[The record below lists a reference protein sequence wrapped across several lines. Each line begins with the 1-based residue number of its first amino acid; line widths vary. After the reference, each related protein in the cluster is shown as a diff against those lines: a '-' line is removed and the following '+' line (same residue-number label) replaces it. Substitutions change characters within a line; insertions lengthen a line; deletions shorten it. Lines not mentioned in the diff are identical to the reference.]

1 MAKLERKNVKI
12 FASNPNDATQVS
24 AFLTGKNETPDYS
37 SDPDVIQNTYYPKG
51 WLGQGENDLPQVTD
65 VNGVM
70 YAESYKIAYLY
81 QQGIADWIVTQE
93 YAENSFCQVEGVLY
107 KSLVDNNIGNDPTT
121 DDGTNWLE
129 IALEPYTG
137 ENIGTGEGVY
147 KQKTIDNKLQ
157 FKTLAVTGNGN
168 ISSSGDVV
176 TIAIGGGG
184 TGDVYWGAI
193 DGTLSNQSDLQQALN
208 LKQNLIGYTPEDVSN
223 KVTTVRTSSVATD
236 TAYASEKAT
245 RTAIDNAITSAN
257 NYTDNALTNLST
269 DAFVLYAN
277 SWTDIDTGTLST
289 TAPTG
294 TGTNYTLHSI
304 SPNTYENIANF
315 TYTTTQETKLNNT
328 FTYEV
333 LVPIRNTTIRNWS
346 FEFTLTI
353 TNQDVNN
360 GLPMTIFEK
369 SVDLITNS
377 YNELNFQFKQD
388 LININEIIYPVGS
401 EISFKIKAMSIPESG
416 ELAPYNFDLLVYDQ
430 NNPIVISRNRGIN
443 KHYVTSYNTQTL
455 GYDVDQEY
463 FNSYM
468 LEQLA
473 PMTAT
478 SPLTISSNN
487 ISIGSASTSTSGALS
502 STDWNTFNGKQAAI
516 QGVDFYYDTTIIKQE
531 PDSNRTSYLG
541 SNFHPYNYAY
551 ITQIGDSTNTSTN
564 IYTTNI
570 NATNTTTS
578 SISHPTSGVIE
589 LKNSLKPTVNGI
601 TLGNAID
608 RFTNAFVD
616 DIQTNTL
623 STTLSATHITLDDD
637 LLPNTNESLGSSSKP
652 FYEVYASTLL
662 STDVK
667 ITNIKN
673 RLANGA
679 YLTYDFN
686 DISPST
692 SDTFWLGYNNPYHQ
706 IECFNFHQASDIR
719 NKENIKNY
727 EDSVLDKL
735 KILTPITYNTKS
747 DIDKKKKL
755 GLSAQELREIEPLCV
770 SGIKDGKKDGEETN
784 LGIDLYSLCT
794 LSIKAIKE
802 LNEKIEALETR
813 VKELEG
819 KKELEK

>member
-1 MAKLERKNVKI
+1 MGTKLERKDVKV
-12 FASNPNDATQVS
+12 FASNPNHATQVS
-24 AFLTGKNETPDYS
+24 AFLTGKNETPDYT
-37 SDPDVIQNTYYPKG
+37 SDPNAIQNAYYPKG
-51 WLGQGENDLPQVTD
+51 WFGDGENNLPQGTD
-65 VNGVM
+65 MNGVM
-70 YAESYKIAYLY
+70 YAESYKNAYLY
-81 QQGIADWIVTQE
+81 EMGIAEWSSTQE
-93 YAENSFCQVEGVLY
+93 YFENSYCQVNGVLY
-107 KSLVDNNIGNDPTT
+107 LSLIDENLNNNPTT
-121 DDGTNWLE
+121 DDGTKWKE

-137 ENIGTGEGVY
+137 ENVGTGEGVY

-277 SWTDIDTGTLST
+277 SWTDVYTGTLST

-294 TGTNYTLHSI
+294 TGTNYTLNSI

-360 GLPMTIFEK
+360 GLPMTIFQK

-388 LININEIIYPVGS
+388 LINISEIIYPIGS

-430 NNPIVISRNRGIN
+430 DNPIVISRNRGIN

-463 FNSYM
+463 FNSFM

-502 STDWNTFNGKQAAI
+502 STDWNTFNGKQ
-516 QGVDFYYDTTIIKQE
+516 DT
-531 PDSNRTSYLG
+531 
-541 SNFHPYNYAY
+541 
-551 ITQIGDSTNTSTN
+551 ITASTPLSL
-564 IYTTNI
+564 
-570 NATNTTTS
+570 S
-578 SISHPTSGVIE
+578 S
-589 LKNSLKPTVNGI
+589 
-601 TLGNAID
+601 
-608 RFTNAFVD
+608 
-616 DIQTNTL
+616 NTL
-623 STTLSATHITLDDD
+623 SIAKATTSASGYLSSADWNTFNNKVSANNSTINFKINGGQLGNNFTLNQSSGTTIDFGTGWANTALNNTFTGTNKLGNVTINAGNISRDDGAIYLSASGELRLISDTQVRIRCSAT
-637 LLPNTNESLGSSSKP
+637 GAG
-652 FYEVYASTLL
+652 ASGNFRYYG
-662 STDVK
+662 K
-667 ITNIKN
+667 ITAGKSGDENPVS
-673 RLANGA
+673 
-679 YLTYDFN
+679 TY
-686 DISPST
+686 P
-692 SDTFWLGYNNPYHQ
+692 G
-706 IECFNFHQASDIR
+706 SDIR
-719 NKENIKNY
+719 LKKDIKETTINGIETINKINIKEFRY
-727 EDSVLDKL
+727 KTEDEKHYKHIGVIAQDIEEFTPEIKDVVLHGEDDEKDML
-735 KILTPITYNTKS
+735 AVEYGMFTPYLIK
-747 DIDKKKKL
+747 
-755 GLSAQELREIEPLCV
+755 AVQELNAKV
-770 SGIKDGKKDGEETN
+770 
-784 LGIDLYSLCT
+784 
-794 LSIKAIKE
+794 
-802 LNEKIEALETR
+802 EALEAR
-813 VKELEG
+813 VEELERG
-819 KKELEK
+819 NKKELEK